1 MCPECGN
8 YNAYVVDSREEVGY
22 RRRRYKCADC
32 DHRWTTAEIP
42 LERLKL
48 LEEKR
53 RAPLEEIRQAKECL
67 NRFLEREAETLD

>member
-42 LERLKL
+42 MKKLRALKR
-48 LEEKR
+48 KH
-53 RAPLEEIRQAKECL
+53 APLEEVQRAAECL
-67 NRFLEREAETLD
+67 KKYLELEGDVID